1 METLGRLQQGVR
13 LHNRFSSAFFGI
25 LLAAALSGSSQADQI
40 LSATELFDKLRG
52 MWVGQL
58 IGNAAGR
65 ATEGTYSGA
74 APDPRDSV
82 PWQIKQIW
90 DADDDTDVEYVA
102 LHTLETCGFDC
113 NSYEIAG
120 QWLDHVG
127 PGSIYIANKQAW
139 YLMLDGR
146 LPPETGSRSCNEH
159 WYSIDA
165 QICTEFL
172 GAVSPG
178 LPQTAMDL
186 AGRFGG
192 ITNAGFAVHAAQFY
206 AGMYARAFF
215 EPNVVDL
222 VRTGLEDLPRSS
234 RTFEVISDVL
244 DWYLEDTSDGPLD
257 WRATRRRLYDRYQG
271 AESLGRY
278 HNWVESA
285 INTGATV
292 LALLYGQGDFK
303 QTVQIAVL
311 AGWDCDCNPATAGGL
326 LGIIDGFTGLPED
339 LTDPAL
345 CGNLYQNVARPGL
358 PDPAAELPQHEAIT
372 TIALRMLALAEKNIL
387 RNGGDITHT
396 GVSRLYH
403 IPEPN
408 PAPFNPDINDPIGPA
423 GLVGQALAAGIAVT
437 PDASVASRND
447 NHDRYN
453 LDSIMDGITDNS
465 YNGRRPYHTYL
476 SDPTARPE
484 KDWYALLF
492 DAPVRVDAL
501 TFYEG
506 DILWGKINTYY
517 RHDAARGGW
526 FEDLTVQVLRRG
538 QWIEPADVRI
548 SPDLDR
554 FRMYQQI
561 TLSFAPTVGQGVR
574 IIGTPGGTDRFTTI
588 LELEAQGRLYHGPR
602 VAGVRIGDGTQPPA
616 DVFYLII
623 EFSDPVTISDED
635 IELVALTTGGAIAVD
650 PTVMFQTSS
659 GRYVLLAF
667 ADFLPAGTY
676 ELRLTC
682 PAITDEFDLP
692 LIDDDD
698 DPGDDAYTAPF
709 EVAPSLSAGP
719 LSNP

>member
-1 METLGRLQQGVR
+1 M
-13 LHNRFSSAFFGI
+13 
-25 LLAAALSGSSQADQI
+25 AAALSGSSQADETI
-40 LSATELFDKLRG
+40 SATELFDKLRG

-65 ATEGTYSGA
+65 PTEGTYSGA

-82 PWQIKQIW
+82 PWQIKQVW
-90 DADDDTDVEYVA
+90 DADDDTDIEYVA
-102 LHTLETCGFDC
+102 LHVLETCGFDC
-113 NSYEIAG
+113 NSYEIAE
-120 QWLDHVG
+120 QWLDHIG
-127 PGSIYIANKQAW
+127 PGGIYIANKQAW
-139 YLMLDGR
+139 YLMLDGH
-146 LPPETGSRSCNEH
+146 LPPETGSRTYNQH

-165 QICTEFL
+165 QISTEAL

-178 LPQTAMDL
+178 LPQTGIDL
-186 AGRFGG
+186 AGRFAS
-192 ITNAGFAVHAAQFY
+192 ITNTGFAVHAAQFY

-215 EPNVVDL
+215 EPNVVEL
-222 VRTGLEDLPRSS
+222 VLEGLDALPKDS

-244 DWYLEDTSDGPLD
+244 DWYVEDALDGALD

-271 AESLGRY
+271 AESQGRY

-326 LGIIDGFTGLPED
+326 LGIIHGFTGLPPE

-358 PDPAAELPQHEAIT
+358 PDPGAELPQHEAIT
-372 TIALRMLALAEKNIL
+372 TIALRMLALAEENIL
-387 RNGGDITHT
+387 RNGGSYTST
-396 GVSRLYH
+396 GISRLYC

-408 PAPFNPDINDPIGPA
+408 AVSISPDGEDPIGPA

-437 PDASVASRND
+437 PDASVFSDNE
-447 NHDRYN
+447 NHDRHN
-453 LDSIMDGITDNS
+453 IRSIMDGITDNS
-465 YNGRRPYHTYL
+465 HNGRKPYYTYL
-476 SDPTARPE
+476 PDPAARLE
-484 KDWYALLF
+484 NDWYALLF
-492 DAPVRVDAL
+492 DAPVRFDAV

-517 RHDAARGGW
+517 RHDAARGGT
-526 FEDLTVQVLRRG
+526 FEDLAVQVLRNG
-538 QWIEPADVRI
+538 QWIEPAGLEI

-554 FRMYQQI
+554 FQMYQQI
-561 TLSFAPTVGQGVR
+561 TLSFAPMVGQGVR

-588 LELEAQGRLYHGPR
+588 LELEAQGQLYYGPQ
-602 VAGVRIGDGTQPPA
+602 VAEVTIGDGVQPA
-616 DVFYLII
+616 TDVFFLII
-623 EFSDPVTISDED
+623 EFGEPVRICDDD
-635 IELVALTTGGAIAVD
+635 IELVQLTAGSPVDVD
-650 PTVMFQTSS
+650 PTIMFQTAS

-667 ADFLPAGTY
+667 ADYLVAGTY

-682 PAITDEFDLP
+682 LAITDDFDLP
-692 LIDDDD
+692 LIDDDA
-698 DPGDDAYTAPF
+698 DPSDNVYTLTFYIAP
-709 EVAPSLSAGP
+709 APGRQ
-719 LSNP
+719 